1 MSSMEV
7 ILRLLKGADGYISGE
22 RIARELGISRSAV
35 WKQIAVLRK
44 KGFSIHSQPK
54 LGYSLTFSPDKLM
67 PSEVRDGLDTSVIG
81 NEVIYFPETEST
93 NLIAKK
99 LATDGAREGTVVIAE
114 AQTRGRGRLDRNWL
128 APPNKNILMSVIF
141 RPRILPSRVFS
152 LTEIASL
159 AIVKAIKE
167 TATLHA
173 LIKWPNDIYI
183 GGKKAGGILTE
194 FSAEQDRVNFVIV
207 GVGLNVNFDPSLY
220 PEIKDTATSLSV
232 ALGKKIHRVKLLQSI
247 LKEIEKGYNCL
258 KKGNGFQIH
267 NEWKTYSLITGKPV
281 RIISSGTVEEGIA
294 ESVDED
300 GCLTLRCENGKRKR
314 ILSGDVSL
322 RLTE

>member
-1 MSSMEV
+1 MSSMEE

-22 RIARELGISRSAV
+22 RIARELGVSRAAV
-35 WKQIAVLRK
+35 WKHIAILRK
-44 KGFSIHSQPK
+44 EGFSIHSQPK

-81 NEVIYFPETEST
+81 NEVLYFPETEST

-99 LATDGAREGTVVIAE
+99 LATNGAREGTIVIAE

-128 APPNKNILMSVIF
+128 APPKKNILMSVIF
-141 RPRILPSRVFS
+141 RPQILPSRVFS
-152 LTEIASL
+152 LTEITSL

-167 TATLHA
+167 TATLPA

-183 GGKKAGGILTE
+183 GTKKAGGILTE

-232 ALGKKIHRVKLLQSI
+232 ALGKKVHRIKLLQSI
-247 LKEIEKGYNCL
+247 LKQIEMGYNCL
-258 KKGNGFQIH
+258 KRGNGFQIH

-294 ESVDED
+294 EAVDGD

-322 RLTE
+322 RFKD

>member
-1 MSSMEV
+1 MSSMEKIV
-7 ILRLLKGADGYISGE
+7 RLLKGADGYISGE
-22 RIARELGISRSAV
+22 RIARELGVSRATV
-35 WKQIAVLRK
+35 WKQISVLRE

-54 LGYSLTFSPDKLM
+54 LGYSLTFSPDRLM

-93 NLIAKK
+93 NLIAKNM
-99 LATDGAREGTVVIAE
+99 ATDGAREGTIVIAE

-141 RPRILPSRVFS
+141 RPRIPPSRVFS
-152 LTEIASL
+152 LTEITSL

-167 TATLHA
+167 TATLPA

-207 GVGLNVNFDPSLY
+207 GMGLNVNFDPSLY
-220 PEIKDTATSLSV
+220 QEIKDTATSVSK
-232 ALGKKIHRVKLLQSI
+232 ALGKKVHRIKLLQSI
-247 LKEIEKGYNCL
+247 LIEIEKGYNLL

-294 ESVDED
+294 EAVDGD

-322 RLTE
+322 RFKD